1 MGLVGA
7 RLGGRARHVS
17 VSRYNDSIKRRPIQ
31 EIVMVSGSSNPSDSK
46 VPDTASVQAAAK
58 AAAVEWEKR
67 TNLWSSMVP
76 EHGMEL
82 PKGFDINDPEFRKN
96 VKVEIGPPMTA
107 EEFHAWQNKRRHMS
121 K

>member
-1 MGLVGA
+1 
-7 RLGGRARHVS
+7 
-17 VSRYNDSIKRRPIQ
+17 
-31 EIVMVSGSSNPSDSK
+31 MVSSSASKSDSNA
-46 VPDTASVQAAAK
+46 VPDAASVQAAAK
-58 AAAVEWEKR
+58 AAAEEWEKR

-107 EEFHAWQNKRRHMS
+107 EEFQAWQNKRRQMS
-121 K
+121 KK